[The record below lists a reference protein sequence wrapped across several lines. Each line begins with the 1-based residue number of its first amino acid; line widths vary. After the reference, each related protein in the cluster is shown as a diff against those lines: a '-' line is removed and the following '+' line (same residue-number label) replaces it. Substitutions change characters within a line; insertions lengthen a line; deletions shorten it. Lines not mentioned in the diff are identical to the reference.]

1 MKILECRMEETEQY
15 MELREKI
22 LENTLH
28 VFNKKGLKFT
38 MDDIAGAMGIS
49 KKTIYTV
56 FNDKEELFLAVVDYM
71 FDSIKDSEQQVLQDD
86 SLSTV
91 DKIRMVLGVMPDGYK
106 DVDFRQLYI
115 LKDKFPKIYAKVE
128 ERLESG
134 WEQTIALI
142 EKGMEEGAIRKI
154 SIPIVKVMMEAALE
168 QFFQRDILLRS
179 GLTYQEAL
187 TEVVNLLVDGMTV
200 VSERR

>member
-1 MKILECRMEETEQY
+1 MDLRENILES
-15 MELREKI
+15 
-22 LENTLH
+22 TLQI
-28 VFNKKGLKFT
+28 FNQKGLKFT
-38 MDDIAGAMGIS
+38 MDDIAREMGIS

-56 FNDKEELFLAVVDYM
+56 FKDKEELFLAAVDYM
-71 FDSIKDSEQQVLQDD
+71 FDSIKEGERILLEDA

-91 DKIRMVLGVMPDGYK
+91 EKIRGVLGVMPDGYK

-128 ERLESG
+128 ERLENG

-142 EKGMEEGAIRKI
+142 EKGMDEGVIRRV

-168 QFFQRDILLRS
+168 QFFQRDILIRS

-187 TEVVNLLVDGMTV
+187 DEVVDILVDGITV
-200 VSERR
+200 